1 MSHFDGEYDKIC
13 VGYQCKATKGTRVL
27 FVCLAFLFRDNSIK
41 LFKEDGYMDYLFKAI
56 HKIDYD
62 AENFGEIEIQS
73 NFDDF
78 VTELLTNI
86 NDNVVNKAYV
96 PSSQSTQV
104 VNDVRSIFSVIELS
118 EIGHEEMKTRVKA
131 YADDIAQR
139 LFDKEKLKQEQIYHM
154 GQNVKKGS
162 LIQAAIRNGD
172 EYSYLLAKVEHSE
185 FVDDSDF
192 SFKSGFSS
200 EQKKIW
206 KTCVLNCSI
215 QNENVS
221 VEEGK
226 IYVNNSGKYWANDFL
241 ELRELS
247 TDAQN
252 TKRAFNA
259 IDSILL
265 KEVKMC
271 APSDYTVIR
280 NSFVGYM
287 KRERQ
292 LDYNEMVSNILD
304 DYDADTLSRENIAQ
318 LKNKLIELPERRKFD
333 RLFTVVPKEI
343 KAKVKQLYK
352 VNEGIEIKVND
363 FIQDIKQKISAE
375 EDVTTG
381 AKYIRIMTNN
391 EDVYQQFK

>member
-1 MSHFDGEYDKIC
+1 
-13 VGYQCKATKGTRVL
+13 
-27 FVCLAFLFRDNSIK
+27 
-41 LFKEDGYMDYLFKAI
+41 MDYLFKAV

-62 AENFGEIEIQS
+62 AESFSEVELHP
-73 NFDDF
+73 NFDNF

-96 PSSQSTQV
+96 PTSQSTQV
-104 VNDVRSIFSVIELS
+104 VNDVRSIFSLIEVVEL
-118 EIGHEEMKTRVKA
+118 EPEEMDVRIKS

-162 LIQAAIRNGD
+162 LIQAAIKDGD
-172 EYSYLLAKVEHSE
+172 TYAYLLAKVEHSS

-206 KTCVLNCSI
+206 KTCILNCGI
-215 QNENVS
+215 EDENIS
-221 VEEGK
+221 VDEAK
-226 IYVNNSGKYWANDFL
+226 IYVSNSGKYWADDFL

-247 TDAQN
+247 TDAYN
-252 TKRAFNA
+252 TKKAFNA
-259 IDSILL
+259 IDTILT
-265 KEVKMC
+265 KEIKKI

-280 NSFVGYM
+280 NTFVGYM
-287 KRERQ
+287 KREQQ
-292 LDYNEMVSNILD
+292 LDYNEMVSVILD
-304 DYDADTLSRENIAQ
+304 NYDADTLSQECITE
-318 LKNKLIELPERRKFD
+318 LKNKLMKLPENKKFD
-333 RLFTVVPKEI
+333 RIFTVVPKEI

-352 VNEGIEIKVND
+352 VNEGLEIKVHD
-363 FIQDIKQKISAE
+363 FVQDIKNKISAE

-381 AKYIRIMTNN
+381 VKYIRIMTNN

>member
-1 MSHFDGEYDKIC
+1 MKSS
-13 VGYQCKATKGTRVL
+13 
-27 FVCLAFLFRDNSIK
+27 SIIK
-41 LFKEDGYMDYLFKAI
+41 FKSFCIINISWYYLKEDEYMDYLFKAV

-62 AENFGEIEIQS
+62 AESFSEVEIHP
-73 NFDDF
+73 NFDNF

-96 PSSQSTQV
+96 PTSQSTQV
-104 VNDVRSIFSVIELS
+104 VNDVRSIFSLIEVT
-118 EIGHEEMKTRVKA
+118 EIESEEMAIRVKS

-162 LIQAAIRNGD
+162 LIQAAIKNGD
-172 EYSYLLAKVEHSE
+172 TYAYLLAKVEHSS

-206 KTCVLNCSI
+206 KTCILNCSI
-215 QNENVS
+215 EDENISVNEA
-221 VEEGK
+221 K
-226 IYVNNSGKYWANDFL
+226 IYVSNSGKYWADDFL

-259 IDSILL
+259 IDTILTR
-265 KEVKMC
+265 EVKKS

-280 NSFVGYM
+280 NTFVGYM
-287 KRERQ
+287 KREQQ
-292 LDYNEMVSNILD
+292 LDYNEMVSAILD
-304 DYDADTLSRENIAQ
+304 NYDADTLSQECIAE
-318 LKNKLIELPERRKFD
+318 LKNKLMELPENKKFD

-343 KAKVKQLYK
+343 KARVKQLYK

-363 FIQDIKQKISAE
+363 FVQDIKQKISAE

-381 AKYIRIMTNN
+381 VKYIRIMTNN

>member
-1 MSHFDGEYDKIC
+1 M
-13 VGYQCKATKGTRVL
+13 
-27 FVCLAFLFRDNSIK
+27 
-41 LFKEDGYMDYLFKAI
+41 AI
-56 HKIDYD
+56 
-62 AENFGEIEIQS
+62 
-73 NFDDF
+73 
-78 VTELLTNI
+78 
-86 NDNVVNKAYV
+86 
-96 PSSQSTQV
+96 
-104 VNDVRSIFSVIELS
+104 
-118 EIGHEEMKTRVKA
+118 RVKS

-154 GQNVKKGS
+154 GKNVKKGS
-162 LIQAAIRNGD
+162 LIQAAIKSGD
-172 EYSYLLAKVEHSE
+172 TYAYLLAKVEHSS

-206 KTCVLNCSI
+206 KTCILNCSI
-215 QNENVS
+215 EDENILVNEA
-221 VEEGK
+221 K
-226 IYVNNSGKYWANDFL
+226 IYVSNSGKYWADDFL

-259 IDSILL
+259 IDTILTR
-265 KEVKMC
+265 EVKKN

-280 NSFVGYM
+280 NTFVGYM
-287 KRERQ
+287 KREQQ
-292 LDYNEMVSNILD
+292 LDYNEMVSVILD
-304 DYDADTLSRENIAQ
+304 NYDADTLSQECIAE
-318 LKNKLIELPERRKFD
+318 LKNKLMELPENKKFD

-343 KAKVKQLYK
+343 KARVKQLYK

-363 FIQDIKQKISAE
+363 FVQDIKQKISAE

-391 EDVYQQFK
+391 EEVYQQFK

>member
-1 MSHFDGEYDKIC
+1 MRSSSIVK
-13 VGYQCKATKGTRVL
+13 CKS
-27 FVCLAFLFRDNSIK
+27 FCIINISWYY
-41 LFKEDGYMDYLFKAI
+41 FKEDEYMDYLFKAV

-62 AENFGEIEIQS
+62 AESFSEVEIHP
-73 NFDDF
+73 NFDNF

-96 PSSQSTQV
+96 PTSQSTQV
-104 VNDVRSIFSVIELS
+104 VNDVRSIFSLLEVTEIES
-118 EIGHEEMKTRVKA
+118 EEMAIRVKS

-162 LIQAAIRNGD
+162 LIQAAIKSGD
-172 EYSYLLAKVEHSE
+172 TYAYLLAKVEHSS

-206 KTCVLNCSI
+206 KTCILNCSI
-215 QNENVS
+215 EDENILVNEA
-221 VEEGK
+221 K
-226 IYVNNSGKYWANDFL
+226 IYVSNSGKYWADDFL

-259 IDSILL
+259 IDTILTR
-265 KEVKMC
+265 EVKKN

-280 NSFVGYM
+280 NTFVGYM
-287 KRERQ
+287 KSEQQ
-292 LDYNEMVSNILD
+292 LDYNEMVSVILD
-304 DYDADTLSRENIAQ
+304 NYDADTLSQECIAE
-318 LKNKLIELPERRKFD
+318 LKNKLMELPENKKFD

-343 KAKVKQLYK
+343 KARVKQLYK
-352 VNEGIEIKVND
+352 VNE
-363 FIQDIKQKISAE
+363 
-375 EDVTTG
+375 
-381 AKYIRIMTNN
+381 
-391 EDVYQQFK
+391 

>member
-1 MSHFDGEYDKIC
+1 
-13 VGYQCKATKGTRVL
+13 
-27 FVCLAFLFRDNSIK
+27 
-41 LFKEDGYMDYLFKAI
+41 MDYLFKAV

-62 AENFGEIEIQS
+62 AENFSEVEIQS

-78 VTELLTNI
+78 VTQLLSNI
-86 NDNVVNKAYV
+86 NDNVVNKAYA
-96 PSSQSTQV
+96 PSSQATQV
-104 VNDVRSIFSVIELS
+104 VNDVRNIVSVIEFS
-118 EIGHEEMKTRVKA
+118 ENSTEEIVSRVKV
-131 YADDIAQR
+131 YAEDIARR
-139 LFDKEKLKQEQIYHM
+139 LFEKEKLKQEQIYHM

-162 LIQAAIRNGD
+162 LIQAAIKNGD
-172 EYSYLLAKVEHSE
+172 DYSYLLAKVEHSA

-206 KTCVLNCSI
+206 KTCVLNCNI
-215 QNENVS
+215 QNEIVS

-226 IYVNNSGKYWANDFL
+226 IYVNNSGKYWADDFL

-252 TKRAFNA
+252 TKKAFGA
-259 IDSILL
+259 IDSILT
-265 KEVKMC
+265 KEIKKC
-271 APSDYTVIR
+271 APSDYTVLR

-287 KRERQ
+287 KRETH

-304 DYDADTLSRENIAQ
+304 DYTADNLTPENIAGLKQ
-318 LKNKLIELPERRKFD
+318 LLIELPEKRKFD

-343 KAKVKQLYK
+343 RAKVKQLYN
-352 VNEGIEIKVND
+352 VNDGIEIKIND
-363 FIQDIKQKISAE
+363 FVQDIKHKITAE

-381 AKYIRIMTNN
+381 AKYIRILTNN
-391 EDVYQQFK
+391 EDVYQQFSR

>member
-1 MSHFDGEYDKIC
+1 
-13 VGYQCKATKGTRVL
+13 
-27 FVCLAFLFRDNSIK
+27 
-41 LFKEDGYMDYLFKAI
+41 MDYMFKSV

-62 AENFGEIEIQS
+62 AESFVEVELQP
-73 NFDDF
+73 NFDNF
-78 VTELLTNI
+78 VTELLMNI

-104 VNDVRSIFSVIELS
+104 VTDIRSIFSLIEID
-118 EIGHEEMKTRVKA
+118 EIEPEGLNMRVKV

-162 LIQAAIRNGD
+162 LIQAAIKNGD
-172 EYSYLLAKVEHSE
+172 NYSYLLAKVEHSS

-206 KTCVLNCSI
+206 KTCIFNCSI
-215 QNENVS
+215 ENEIVTID
-221 VEEGK
+221 EAK
-226 IYVNNSGKYWANDFL
+226 IYVNNSGKYWADDFL
-241 ELRELS
+241 ELKELS

-259 IDSILL
+259 IDSILI
-265 KEVKMC
+265 KEVKKN
-271 APSDYTVIR
+271 APGDYTVIR
-280 NSFVGYM
+280 NTFVGYM

-292 LDYNEMVSNILD
+292 LDYNEMVSEILD
-304 DYDADTLSRENIAQ
+304 NYDADTLSQENICE
-318 LKNKLIELPERRKFD
+318 LKNKLIELPEKKKFD

-343 KAKVKQLYK
+343 RAKVRKLYK

-363 FIQDIKQKISAE
+363 FVQDIKQKISAE

>member
-1 MSHFDGEYDKIC
+1 
-13 VGYQCKATKGTRVL
+13 
-27 FVCLAFLFRDNSIK
+27 
-41 LFKEDGYMDYLFKAI
+41 MDYLFKAV

-62 AENFGEIEIQS
+62 AESFSEVEIHP
-73 NFDDF
+73 NFDNF

-96 PSSQSTQV
+96 PTSQSTQV
-104 VNDVRSIFSVIELS
+104 VNDVRSIFSLLEVTEIES
-118 EIGHEEMKTRVKA
+118 EEMAIRVKS

-162 LIQAAIRNGD
+162 LIQAAIKNGD
-172 EYSYLLAKVEHSE
+172 TYAYLLAKVEHSS

-206 KTCVLNCSI
+206 KTCILNCSI
-215 QNENVS
+215 EDENILVNEA
-221 VEEGK
+221 K
-226 IYVNNSGKYWANDFL
+226 IYVSNSGKYWADDFL

-259 IDSILL
+259 IDTILTR
-265 KEVKMC
+265 EVKKI

-280 NSFVGYM
+280 NTFVGYM
-287 KRERQ
+287 KREQQ
-292 LDYNEMVSNILD
+292 LDYNEMVSVILD
-304 DYDADTLSRENIAQ
+304 NYDADTLSQECIAE
-318 LKNKLIELPERRKFD
+318 LKNKLMELPENKKFD

-343 KAKVKQLYK
+343 KARVKQLYK

-363 FIQDIKQKISAE
+363 FVQDIKQKISAE

>member
-1 MSHFDGEYDKIC
+1 
-13 VGYQCKATKGTRVL
+13 
-27 FVCLAFLFRDNSIK
+27 
-41 LFKEDGYMDYLFKAI
+41 MDYLFKAV
-56 HKIDYD
+56 HKIEYD
-62 AENFGEIEIQS
+62 AESFSEVEIHP

-104 VNDVRSIFSVIELS
+104 VNDVRNIFSLIEA
-118 EIGHEEMKTRVKA
+118 EEFEPEELANRVKA

-139 LFDKEKLKQEQIYHM
+139 LFDKEKLKQEQIYRM

-162 LIQAAIRNGD
+162 LIQAAIRNSD
-172 EYSYLLAKVEHSE
+172 SYAYLLAKVEHSS

-206 KTCVLNCSI
+206 KTCILNCSI
-215 QNENVS
+215 EDEIIS
-221 VEEGK
+221 VDEAK
-226 IYVNNSGKYWANDFL
+226 IYVSNSGKYWADDFL

-252 TKRAFNA
+252 TNRAFKA
-259 IDSILL
+259 IDSTLAR
-265 KEVKMC
+265 EVKKI
-271 APSDYTVIR
+271 APGDYTVIR
-280 NSFVGYM
+280 NTFVGYM
-287 KRERQ
+287 KREQQ
-292 LDYNEMVSNILD
+292 LDYNEMVSAILD
-304 DYDADTLSRENIAQ
+304 NYDADTLSQESIAE
-318 LKNKLIELPERRKFD
+318 LKNKLIELPEKRKFD

-343 KAKVKQLYK
+343 RAKIKQLYK

-363 FIQDIKQKISAE
+363 FVQDIKQKISAE
-375 EDVTTG
+375 EDLATG
-381 AKYIRIMTNN
+381 VKYIRIMTNN
-391 EDVYQQFK
+391 EDVYMQFK

>member
-1 MSHFDGEYDKIC
+1 MIWRFMRSSGI
-13 VGYQCKATKGTRVL
+13 
-27 FVCLAFLFRDNSIK
+27 IK
-41 LFKEDGYMDYLFKAI
+41 FKSFCIINISWYYFKEDEYMDYLFKAV
-56 HKIDYD
+56 HRIDYD
-62 AENFGEIEIQS
+62 AESFSEVEIHP
-73 NFDDF
+73 NFDNF
-78 VTELLTNI
+78 LTELLTNI

-96 PSSQSTQV
+96 PTSQSTLV
-104 VNDVRSIFSVIELS
+104 VNDVRSIFSLLEVTEIES
-118 EIGHEEMKTRVKA
+118 EEMAIRVKS

-162 LIQAAIRNGD
+162 LIQAAIKSGD
-172 EYSYLLAKVEHSE
+172 TYAYLLAKVEHSS

-206 KTCVLNCSI
+206 KTCILNCSI
-215 QNENVS
+215 EDENILVNEA
-221 VEEGK
+221 K
-226 IYVNNSGKYWANDFL
+226 IYVSNSGKYWADDFL

-259 IDSILL
+259 IDTILTR
-265 KEVKMC
+265 EVKKN

-280 NSFVGYM
+280 NTFVGYM
-287 KRERQ
+287 KREQQ
-292 LDYNEMVSNILD
+292 LDYNEMVSVILD
-304 DYDADTLSRENIAQ
+304 NYDADTLSQECIAE
-318 LKNKLIELPERRKFD
+318 LKNKLMKLPENKKFD
-333 RLFTVVPKEI
+333 RLFTAVPKEI
-343 KAKVKQLYK
+343 KARVKQLYK

-363 FIQDIKQKISAE
+363 FVQDIKQKISAE

>member
-1 MSHFDGEYDKIC
+1 
-13 VGYQCKATKGTRVL
+13 
-27 FVCLAFLFRDNSIK
+27 
-41 LFKEDGYMDYLFKAI
+41 MDYLFKAV

-62 AENFGEIEIQS
+62 AENFREVEIQP
-73 NFDDF
+73 NFDNF
-78 VTELLTNI
+78 VTELLVNI

-104 VNDVRSIFSVIELS
+104 VNDIRSIFSLIEIAEIES
-118 EIGHEEMKTRVKA
+118 EELAARVKT

-139 LFDKEKLKQEQIYHM
+139 LFDKEKLKQEQICSM

-162 LIQAAIRNGD
+162 LIQAAIKNGD
-172 EYSYLLAKVEHSE
+172 TYSYLLAKVEHSS

-206 KTCVLNCSI
+206 KTCILNCTI
-215 QNENVS
+215 EDENVLVDEAKVYIS
-221 VEEGK
+221 
-226 IYVNNSGKYWANDFL
+226 NSGKYWADDFL

-252 TKRAFNA
+252 TKRAFGA
-259 IDSILL
+259 INSLL
-265 KEVKMC
+265 TKEVKKC
-271 APSDYTVIR
+271 APGDYTVIR
-280 NSFVGYM
+280 NTFVGYM
-287 KRERQ
+287 KREQQ
-292 LDYNEMVSNILD
+292 LDYNEMISTILD
-304 DYDADTLSRENIAQ
+304 NYDADTLSQESITE
-318 LKNKLIELPERRKFD
+318 LKNKLIELPEKRKFD

-343 KAKVKQLYK
+343 RAKVKQLYK

-363 FIQDIKQKISAE
+363 FVQDIKQKISAE
-375 EDVTTG
+375 EDVSTG
-381 AKYIRIMTNN
+381 AKYIKIMTNN